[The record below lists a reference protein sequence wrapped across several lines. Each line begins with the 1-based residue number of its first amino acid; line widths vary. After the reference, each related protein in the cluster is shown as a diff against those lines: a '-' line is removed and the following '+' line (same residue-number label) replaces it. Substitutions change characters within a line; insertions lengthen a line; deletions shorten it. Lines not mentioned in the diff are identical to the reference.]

1 MEVEGCGWQ
10 HLFGSPPNLGPC
22 GVLRPMILLFR
33 ECVEKEMNPV
43 GLSQQT
49 ADQQAKLCVPVLTLS
64 EMVFEGSHN

>member
-1 MEVEGCGWQ
+1 
-10 HLFGSPPNLGPC
+10 
-22 GVLRPMILLFR
+22 MILLFR